1 MPPSRSTVPLCREV
15 EQNLTRTR
23 PASIYANA
31 NRSMDQVGFEGRE
44 QEHSSGPSRSSLD
57 RLVENIVSHPSFRA
71 TISQALLNNSP
82 SASSSLGLE
91 SRRNAIRNGTTTL
104 SPHANA
110 DETRRFTSPA
120 EEFSAIYR
128 RGSSA
133 IPGQSPQYHCGN
145 NFQRPAPTAG
155 SVRRRPAGRNRP
167 SSSTSRAMPYGLS
180 SASDIVVNIKHQKTD
195 IHSKRNC
202 FDPESRRRKHNKATK
217 KSSTDVKWLRS

>member
-1 MPPSRSTVPLCREV
+1 MCMVRTMNLYMTSPPKYVRSNKALDIYDQCAKWQKMCFNAQVSVLKPQLAGKFFDAVTSRLRC
-15 EQNLTRTR
+15 QLT
-23 PASIYANA
+23 
-31 NRSMDQVGFEGRE
+31 NRSMDQVGSEGRE

-133 IPGQSPQYHCGN
+133 IPGQSPQYHRGN
-145 NFQRPAPTAG
+145 NFQRPAPTA
-155 SVRRRPAGRNRP
+155 
-167 SSSTSRAMPYGLS
+167 
-180 SASDIVVNIKHQKTD
+180 
-195 IHSKRNC
+195 
-202 FDPESRRRKHNKATK
+202 
-217 KSSTDVKWLRS
+217 

>member
-1 MPPSRSTVPLCREV
+1 
-15 EQNLTRTR
+15 
-23 PASIYANA
+23 
-31 NRSMDQVGFEGRE
+31 MDQVGSEGRE
-44 QEHSSGPSRSSLD
+44 QEHSSGPSRSGLD

-133 IPGQSPQYHCGN
+133 IPGQSPQYHRGN

-167 SSSTSRAMPYGLS
+167 SSSTSRAMPYRLPATS
-180 SASDIVVNIKHQKTD
+180 SST
-195 IHSKRNC
+195 S
-202 FDPESRRRKHNKATK
+202 STK
-217 KSSTDVKWLRS
+217 KQIFIVKEIVLIPNHDEENTIRPPRKAVLMSSGFVLNDVKIDKSWSEREVMSHIHNLFETKLNVGESPVR